1 CSLMLEDAS
10 VVETIDDR
18 RVGFDASH
26 QIIEPGE
33 RLLQRYV
40 EESKEVVREVEAC
53 AARDQHAPEESI
65 AGKLLVHLLEALLQ
79 THAGGGAVVERS
91 AGAHVANIADMVVQ
105 PLQFQRDTS
114 DEAGARRYIDAGNL
128 LECLTVT
135 EAVRDRADPADT
147 LGDVERIE
155 RREPLHALLQ
165 SAMRVEEARVEM
177 EHGLADRR
185 EAEVT
190 RFDDAG
196 VNRTNR
202 DLED

>member
-91 AGAHVANIADMVVQ
+91 AGAHVANVANVVVQ
-105 PLQFQRDTS
+105 PLQLERDPS
-114 DEAGARRYIDAGNL
+114 DEPGARRYVNARNL
-128 LECLTVT
+128 LECLAVT
-135 EAVRDRADPADT
+135 KSVRHRADPADT
-147 LGDVERIE
+147 LGQVKRIE
-155 RREPLHALLQ
+155 RREPLHSLLDP
-165 SAMRVEEARVEM
+165 AMGVEEARVK
-177 EHGLADRR
+177 
-185 EAEVT
+185 VK
-190 RFDDAG
+190 
-196 VNRTNR
+196 
-202 DLED
+202 